1 MFTIIQEFTEKY
13 RGFRGSLFS
22 IHPLSGCEG
31 YLKEEDHAAF
41 ECILDEAFPWP
52 RRFTGGRVRMNWPPA
67 KRSFDRPYRA
77 QGNPGCGPSSEP
89 TALDFHRYIFSCAGH
104 NLPGPARSSVEA
116 TGGRT
121 PGPPTR
127 CWRKTRSTWNGAKTT
142 PAANGVG
149 VSSSHRRIRRSSRSG
164 VRTGW

>member
-1 MFTIIQEFTEKY
+1 MAKAFHGGARADELASSQTVV
-13 RGFRGSLFS
+13 RP
-22 IHPLSGCEG
+22 PL
-31 YLKEEDHAAF
+31 
-41 ECILDEAFPWP
+41 P
-52 RRFTGGRVRMNWPPA
+52 R
-67 KRSFDRPYRA
+67 

-104 NLPGPARSSVEA
+104 NLPGPARSSVEGA
-116 TGGRT
+116 GGRT

-149 VSSSHRRIRRSSRSG
+149 VSPRTGGPRSSRSG